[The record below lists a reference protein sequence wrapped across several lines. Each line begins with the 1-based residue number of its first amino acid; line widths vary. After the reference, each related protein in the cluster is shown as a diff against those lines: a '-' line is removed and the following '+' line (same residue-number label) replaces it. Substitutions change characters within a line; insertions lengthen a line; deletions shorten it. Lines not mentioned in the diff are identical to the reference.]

1 MTIDFLLTI
10 AYTVSAACFIGFLIY
25 LMYLSIVDYKADK
38 KADKK
43 KDEEVREKLED
54 RPKPEYASGT
64 LRLIKRW
71 DNETAAE
78 SYVLQRYGVVDWD
91 NICSG
96 DGIIMP
102 LPVYG
107 WEDVS
112 HGDEE
117 WAKRTREHYGG
128 ELIE

>member
-1 MTIDFLLTI
+1 MISDLLLDI
-10 AYTVSAACFIGFLIY
+10 AYTIFASCFIGFLIY
-25 LMYLSIVDYKADK
+25 LIYLTIVDYKADK
-38 KADKK
+38 KN
-43 KDEEVREKLED
+43 DEEVREKWED

-71 DNETAAE
+71 DDETATE

-91 NICSG
+91 NVCTT
-96 DGIIMP
+96 DGIMFP

-112 HGDEE
+112 HGDEG